1 MSNTSNATP
10 KPEGDL
16 NPARDQ
22 PRLGQPGSSQP
33 SASPPAASQP
43 PLGQWSYERM
53 RGMILHGTLAT
64 GAGLSEKRLAD
75 LLGVSRTP
83 VREAITRLVSDGL
96 VVHEAGQTPVVRSL
110 SIGDFI
116 EVLHVRRLLEVEAAG
131 RAAEAGGTG
140 GFDALRQRF
149 IAFRDGPPPHPEAHM
164 QADDALHNSLA
175 DRAGSRLLAKM
186 IEDLRL
192 KTRIFDT
199 SRLPARLLPGA
210 AEHVEIID
218 AVLAQDPERAQAAMR
233 THIDNVRASVLAHL
247 GRLF

>member
-1 MSNTSNATP
+1 MTST
-10 KPEGDL
+10 
-16 NPARDQ
+16 
-22 PRLGQPGSSQP
+22 LGQSS
-33 SASPPAASQP
+33 
-43 PLGQWSYERM
+43 YVRM
-53 RGMILHGTLAT
+53 REMILQGMLPTGTCLA
-64 GAGLSEKRLAD
+64 EKRLAD
-75 LLGVSRTP
+75 MLGVSRTP

-131 RAAEAGGTG
+131 RAAEGGGTREL
-140 GFDALRQRF
+140 DALRLNF
-149 IAFRDGPPPHPEAHM
+149 ISFRDDMPPDPKTHM
-164 QADDALHNSLA
+164 QADDRLHNCLA

-186 IEDLRL
+186 IQDLRL

-199 SRLPARLLPGA
+199 DRLPARLIPGA
-210 AEHVEIID
+210 IEHIEIID
-218 AVLAQDPERAQAAMR
+218 AVIARDEKRAQAAMR